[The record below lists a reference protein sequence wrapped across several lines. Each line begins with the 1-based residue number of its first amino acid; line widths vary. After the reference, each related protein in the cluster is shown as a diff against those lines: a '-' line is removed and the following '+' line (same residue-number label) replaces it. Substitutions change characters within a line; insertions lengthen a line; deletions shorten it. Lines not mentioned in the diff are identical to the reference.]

1 MRMQCTGSVGPT
13 GTDGD
18 CKAQLDRDC
27 VQQSAAR
34 CAACLLGCEQ
44 RHVRCVRPKPLPITH
59 GCSIRSIVPKA
70 HCGDLCVVHRP
81 LYPVTFDETNFAFV
95 RLNKVALGKATLEL
109 VFCDQSLNRLPGE
122 LVSFFLSIIIPA
134 GLTWKGFVTVRT
146 AFYLQN
152 SKPVDIQVQQENEA
166 EFLLQ

>member
-1 MRMQCTGSVGPT
+1 MQCN
-13 GTDGD
+13 
-18 CKAQLDRDC
+18 AQVWW
-27 VQQSAAR
+27 VQPAPMATVKPNLTVTVYNSQLRESAQRVCLAVNNAMY
-34 CAACLLGCEQ
+34 AACVRNRSQSRLL
-44 RHVRCVRPKPLPITH
+44 H
-59 GCSIRSIVPKA
+59 SIVPKA
-70 HCGDLCVVHRP
+70 HCGALCVVHRP

-122 LVSFFLSIIIPA
+122 LVSVFLIMSQSGRALSPSR
-134 GLTWKGFVTVRT
+134 F
-146 AFYLQN
+146 LQN